1 MVLATAMEDM
11 EDGDMDLVYTDPAST
26 VDATQVMEVM
36 VAGVEDLA
44 SMVDTASTAASMD
57 LATVTPMDVI
67 LLDTVT
73 VVMDLVVMVVFTVAT
88 VDTVTV
94 VTDSTVV
101 DLLV

>member
-1 MVLATAMEDM
+1 
-11 EDGDMDLVYTDPAST
+11 MDLVYTDPASIT
-26 VDATQVMEVM
+26 VESTQVMEVM

-57 LATVTPMDVI
+57 LASVTPMDVI